1 MDLLNPPRLDKKS
14 VKKFF
19 NRAAKSYDN
28 AAILQEE
35 VQNRLLER
43 LEYIRHQ
50 PATVIDIGCGTGK
63 GLKRLDKV
71 YRKARVYGA
80 DIAHAML
87 LRTRSRQSWLSRQPL
102 VTADMERLPFA
113 NDVFDLIYSSLALQW
128 SNDLLT
134 TFREFERVSQSGA
147 LLLFSSFGP
156 STLRELAESWQALDV
171 YPHVNRFVDMHD
183 VGDAM
188 LSAGFDQPVVD
199 AETIRMEY
207 GTFRGLLDDLKNI
220 GATNADVSRRRGLMT
235 PGQLRALEQRYREV
249 GFENGKFIATYE
261 VVYGHAWVACP

>member
-1 MDLLNPPRLDKKS
+1 MTPGAPLDLLNPPRLDKKS

-71 YRKARVYGA
+71 YRRARVYGA

-134 TFREFERVSQSGA
+134 TFRELSPA
-147 LLLFSSFGP
+147 LLLFS
-156 STLRELAESWQALDV
+156 LA
-171 YPHVNRFVDMHD
+171 
-183 VGDAM
+183 
-188 LSAGFDQPVVD
+188 VVP
-199 AETIRMEY
+199 AVMEE
-207 GTFRGLLDDLKNI
+207 FFFHFHL
-220 GATNADVSRRRGLMT
+220 V
-235 PGQLRALEQRYREV
+235 
-249 GFENGKFIATYE
+249 
-261 VVYGHAWVACP
+261 WV